1 MTLKIFTTSLRR
13 NHLVSIAWLVASIGL
28 SQASLAQETARVVST
43 TPVMQKVGI
52 PQQVCTD
59 QQVEVQGQ
67 KSGAGAALGAIAGG
81 VVGEAAGHGRERG
94 ASMVLGAIGGA
105 VIGSQIEER
114 APDTV
119 QTVRQCSTQTV
130 YQDKLVGF
138 NVVYEYAGK
147 QYSVQSPQDPGPYL
161 QVQIVP
167 ILPPTPSPAIVQRPR
182 HPLRY

>member
-1 MTLKIFTTSLRR
+1 M
-13 NHLVSIAWLVASIGL
+13 
-28 SQASLAQETARVVST
+28 
-43 TPVMQKVGI
+43 
-52 PQQVCTD
+52 
-59 QQVEVQGQ
+59 
-67 KSGAGAALGAIAGG
+67 
-81 VVGEAAGHGRERG
+81 GEAAGHGRERG